1 MRVHC
6 TNITKIKKIIRE
18 YPTNLITRWKGQ
30 NPGRNGK
37 LWGCGEKNVKK
48 LRSSCMKLKPKWGTT
63 LYRLIWL

>member
-6 TNITKIKKIIRE
+6 TNITKIKRIIRE

-48 LRSSCMKLKPKWGTT
+48 LEVAVWD
-63 LYRLIWL
+63 